1 VIVAQIHRAEQVL
14 EAGYPASENPTLLY
28 DTLLYEGPAHL
39 ASPRR
44 PWERAAALEGLFDA
58 ILHIHTATD
67 LLAADWVVVE
77 TDRWRVVAIGRSG
90 PNWRLDLKRREVY
103 GT

>member
-14 EAGYPASENPTLLY
+14 EAGHTASENS
-28 DTLLYEGPAHL
+28 TLLYEGPAHL

-58 ILHIHTATD
+58 ILHVHTATN
-67 LLAADWVVVE
+67 LLVADWVVVE
-77 TDRWRVVAIGRSG
+77 TDRWRVVAIGKSST
-90 PNWRLDLKRREVY
+90 NWRLDLKRREVY